1 MRATFPINIVM
12 ALKNKIMKRNWL
24 NIIKYHLLCLYK
36 GSLQIEAVNAFI
48 PGIYEGIYPHES
60 ENLKDI
66 ITIRRLSEVSDVF
79 WVERRVLRGSVE
91 GNGSVTSLA
100 ETEQWISAL
109 HHSTRQLVCGTEY
122 RVFSFLPE
130 KRGMYFEDKEYI
142 KTAGL
147 NFVPGYK

>member
-1 MRATFPINIVM
+1 
-12 ALKNKIMKRNWL
+12 MKRNWL

-36 GSLQIEAVNAFI
+36 GSLQIESVSTFI
-48 PGIYEGIYPHES
+48 PEIYEGIYPRES

-79 WVERRVLRGSVE
+79 LVERRVLRGSVVD
-91 GNGSVTSLA
+91 NGSVTSLA
-100 ETEQWISAL
+100 ETEQWISAF

-130 KRGMYFEDKEYI
+130 KRGMYFEDKEYV

-147 NFVPGYK
+147 NFVPGYN